1 MKKIEKVEE
10 KVEKT
15 SFAMEMLQ
23 FSKEQNKVL
32 EKNNRRMFIIILV
45 LIAAVISIT
54 GAFVYYVNTTG
65 YEEITETADTNDGGN
80 ACVGDNCNNGEI
92 DYGNSKKE
100 NQKES
105 KNRVCKKVQ
114 KLWEICKEVI
124 VCLNQTLLNKKS
136 RT

>member
-1 MKKIEKVEE
+1 MNIKEEIEKVEE

-65 YEEITETADTNDGGN
+65 YEEITESADTNDGGN

-100 NQKES
+100 N
-105 KNRVCKKVQ
+105 
-114 KLWEICKEVI
+114 
-124 VCLNQTLLNKKS
+124 
-136 RT
+136 